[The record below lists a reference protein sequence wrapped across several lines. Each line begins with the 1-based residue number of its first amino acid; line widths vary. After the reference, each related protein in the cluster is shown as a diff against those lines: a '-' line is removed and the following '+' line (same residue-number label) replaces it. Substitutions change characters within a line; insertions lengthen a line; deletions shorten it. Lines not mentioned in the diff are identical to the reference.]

1 MDIRDALE
9 RCIRTVPDFPI
20 PGLQFR
26 DITPVLANPTL
37 MMQITESF
45 AISVAEVEPT
55 AIAGP
60 EARGFIFGPRLAAQ
74 LVCPFIPIRKPGK
87 LPSET
92 LSVAY
97 ELEYGTNTLEMHK
110 VALNH
115 KDRVIIVDDLLATG
129 GTTQAAIS
137 LIGETGAQTVGT
149 CFVIELLG
157 LNGRDKIEPI
167 PIHSLIALPA

>member
-60 EARGFIFGPRLAAQ
+60 EARGFIFGPLSAAK
-74 LVCPFIPIRKPGK
+74 LDCPFIPILKPGR
-87 LPSET
+87 LPSEI

-110 VALNH
+110 DALNH

-137 LIGETGAQTVGT
+137 LIRETGAQTVGT

>member
-20 PGLQFR
+20 PGIQFR

-60 EARGFIFGPRLAAQ
+60 EARGFIFGPLLAAK
-74 LVCPFIPIRKPGK
+74 LDCPFIPIRNPGNY
-87 LPSET
+87 P
-92 LSVAY
+92 
-97 ELEYGTNTLEMHK
+97 
-110 VALNH
+110 
-115 KDRVIIVDDLLATG
+115 
-129 GTTQAAIS
+129 
-137 LIGETGAQTVGT
+137 LIPFLWLMNSNMEQTRWKCT
-149 CFVIELLG
+149 RTHSIT
-157 LNGRDKIEPI
+157 KIA
-167 PIHSLIALPA
+167 SS

>member
-1 MDIRDALE
+1 MDMREALE

-20 PGLQFR
+20 PGIQFR

-37 MMQITESF
+37 MKQITESF
-45 AISVAEVEPT
+45 AESVAEAEPT
-55 AIAGP
+55 AVAGP
-60 EARGFIFGPRLAAQ
+60 EARGFIFGPLLAAK
-74 LVCPFIPIRKPGK
+74 LGCPFIPIRKPGK
-87 LPSET
+87 LPSDT

-97 ELEYGTNTLEMHK
+97 ELEYGTNTLEIHK
-110 VALNH
+110 DALNH

-129 GTTQAAIS
+129 GTIQAAIS
-137 LIGETGAQTVGT
+137 LIGGTGAQTVGT